1 MPLVALQLVVVSVRV
16 GIQGALLAMAA
27 RSMDIYKFTLVQCTL
42 VGVLDWLLV
51 PAPGRR
57 VEPSRGITG
66 NILGPISPRPGEI
79 N

>member
-1 MPLVALQLVVVSVRV
+1 MPLAALQLVVVSVRV

-27 RSMDIYKFTLVQCTL
+27 RSMDIYKFTLVQCAL
-42 VGVLDWLLV
+42 VLDWLLV

>member
-1 MPLVALQLVVVSVRV
+1 MPLAALQLVVVSVRV
-16 GIQGALLAMAA
+16 GIQGALPAMAA

-42 VGVLDWLLV
+42 VLGWLLL
-51 PAPGRR
+51 PATGRR